1 MKVILLL
8 ALLSLSLCEDGCTDQ
23 PATSYSDCKELPVE
37 TGDTCCFYST
47 TAASQT
53 SSACVSLS
61 ADEMKDLDKVKED
74 AEKVYKDG
82 GIEATLT
89 IKCSEDT
96 GNGDSSKSKS
106 TDASK
111 TTDESS
117 DDSSNYLSISLI
129 ILLSLLF

>member
-47 TAASQT
+47 TAAGRT
-53 SSACVSLS
+53 SSICYPFS
-61 ADEMKDLDKVKED
+61 ADEMKDFDKFKEE
-74 AEKVYKDG
+74 AEKVYKDAG
-82 GIEATLT
+82 LEVTVT
-89 IKCSEDT
+89 ITCSE
-96 GNGDSSKSKS
+96 
-106 TDASK
+106 DASK